1 MKIRKFNENIHPQI
15 PSAVEFLQSFTDN
28 PDDDTIYKAM
38 VEFAKLHDKEALD
51 EASKKVTLT
60 EFATEFLQEGA
71 SDAIDKQS
79 ILDSYPLENIK

>member
-1 MKIRKFNENIHPQI
+1 MKIRKFNESIHPQI
-15 PSAVEFLQSFTDN
+15 PSAVEFLQGFTDN

-38 VEFAKLHDKEALD
+38 VEFAKLHVKEALD